1 MKSKTFIFSIII
13 LLFTTIIFISCKQQK
28 AEWKGTVEEVDGVT
42 VVKNPKE
49 PVYGEEIFEIEEE
62 LSIGVA
68 EGAEEYMFQDAR
80 EVVADNSDRI
90 FVSDFRSVHIKIF
103 DKFGNYITTI
113 GRKGQGPGEFGQITN
128 IQITPENELLVH
140 DRYTRRLSFFSL
152 DGKYLRTEQLKGIQA
167 GRIEVNSKGNYL
179 VRTYDFEEGTLNA
192 AVELKK
198 YSPDLEFV
206 GTIAKDKYRNAQVPL
221 QPSMASKFLPSNLI
235 VCGFR
240 ESYEFQILDS
250 EGNVIQKILRDYIPV
265 EISEKERAIRQ
276 LPQSNE
282 LPSHF
287 PSFQDFSVDEEGRI
301 YAQTFERQRDGDKF
315 YYDVFDSEGK
325 YICKVRLNA
334 LPQYWKNRK
343 MYTIEEDESGFQYV
357 KRYKVTWKI

>member
-1 MKSKTFIFSIII
+1 MKNKTLIFSII
-13 LLFTTIIFISCKQQK
+13 LLFFGFNIFISCKQQK
-28 AEWKGTVEEVDGVT
+28 AEWKGTVEEVDGVI

-49 PVYGEEIFEIEEE
+49 PMYGEEILSLEEE

-68 EGAEEYMFQDAR
+68 EGAEEYMFLDIR
-80 EVVADNSDRI
+80 EVAIDNKECI
-90 FVSDFRSVHIKIF
+90 FVSDFRSVHIRVF
-103 DKFGNYITTI
+103 DKSGNYITTI

-152 DGKYLRTEQLKGIQA
+152 DGKYLRTEQIKGIQA

-198 YSPDLEFV
+198 YSPDLEFLD
-206 GTIAKDKYRNAQVPL
+206 TIAKDKYRNAQVSF
-221 QPSMASKFLPSNLI
+221 QPWMASKFLSSSLI

-265 EISEKERAIRQ
+265 EISEEEKTMRH

-282 LPSHF
+282 LPRYF
-287 PSFQDFSVDEEGRI
+287 PAFQDFSVDEEGRI

-315 YYDVFDSEGK
+315 YYDVFGSDGK

-334 LPQYWKNRK
+334 IPQYWKNGK

-357 KRYKVTWKI
+357 KRYKVNWKI